1 MGTQLRTESSMGLV
15 SFAVL
20 TPLDTFASP
29 APNPFSPGLLSTGFS
44 QATKWS
50 AGATYRG
57 SMACG

>member
-1 MGTQLRTESSMGLV
+1 MSVLLSS
-15 SFAVL
+15 
-20 TPLDTFASP
+20 PLDTFASP
-29 APNPFSPGLLSTGFS
+29 APNPFSPGLLSTGLS